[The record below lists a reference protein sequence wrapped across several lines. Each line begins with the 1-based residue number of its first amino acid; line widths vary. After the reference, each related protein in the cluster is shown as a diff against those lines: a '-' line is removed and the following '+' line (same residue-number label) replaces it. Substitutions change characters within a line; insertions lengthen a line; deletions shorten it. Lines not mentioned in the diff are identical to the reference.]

1 MKKRV
6 ALALGSGGARGIAHI
21 GVIREFEENGFEI
34 TSVAGASM
42 GALIGGVYA
51 AGKLDEYE
59 QWLTSLS
66 KMDIFNLVDFTI
78 SSKGIIKVD
87 KVLNEIQKFMPDRM
101 IEDLPVAYTAVATD
115 LAKNSEVVLNSGSLY
130 EAIKASVSIPML
142 ITPVQK
148 NDTLFVDGGVLNPVP
163 VNRVKRNG
171 DDMLIAVNV
180 NAFIPFKNG
189 HSHSGQQD
197 WPWFER
203 LHKLKLNSFLK
214 QLPLNGNGNGN
225 GSKTNGLGYFNLLT
239 KTSAVMLNRIM
250 ELTLKLTPPDIL
262 IEVSRDSAG
271 IFDFYKAKEMIEL
284 GRKAARKA
292 ILEMDT
298 VE

>member
-51 AGKLDEYE
+51 AGKLDDYE
-59 QWLTSLS
+59 NWLTSLG

-130 EAIKASVSIPML
+130 EAIKASVSIPMHHPG
-142 ITPVQK
+142 TE
-148 NDTLFVDGGVLNPVP
+148 
-163 VNRVKRNG
+163 KRYS
-171 DDMLIAVNV
+171 V
-180 NAFIPFKNG
+180 
-189 HSHSGQQD
+189 
-197 WPWFER
+197 R
-203 LHKLKLNSFLK
+203 
-214 QLPLNGNGNGN
+214 
-225 GSKTNGLGYFNLLT
+225 
-239 KTSAVMLNRIM
+239 
-250 ELTLKLTPPDIL
+250 
-262 IEVSRDSAG
+262 
-271 IFDFYKAKEMIEL
+271 
-284 GRKAARKA
+284 
-292 ILEMDT
+292 
-298 VE
+298 